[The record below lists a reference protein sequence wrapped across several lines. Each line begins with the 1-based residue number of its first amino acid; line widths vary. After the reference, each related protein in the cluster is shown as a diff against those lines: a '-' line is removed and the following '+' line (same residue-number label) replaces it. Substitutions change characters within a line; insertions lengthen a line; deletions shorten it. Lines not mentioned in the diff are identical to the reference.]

1 MMARAGEPPPGLVPI
16 HLKGSVL
23 LLTPYEFAV
32 AVRRGKRWRRREA
45 LAKRTQEKQATG
57 HPAPS

>member
-1 MMARAGEPPPGLVPI
+1 MRTRAGEPPPGWIPI
-16 HLKGSVL
+16 RLKGAVL

-45 LAKRTQEKQATG
+45 LAKRTRENQATG
-57 HPAPS
+57 HP